1 MTLPYRL
8 AILNIGFACFVIWSA
23 WLGYF
28 QFVFTHDKSHITY
41 VIAGSFVWCVARVFW
56 GKTDHLEEA
65 EKQISGLGF
74 IGSLTGLIMALLN
87 VNEANM
93 SSPDGLFHMGT
104 GLLSGIGVAF
114 CASLVSVICA
124 QWIGLIGW
132 LVKER

>member
-1 MTLPYRL
+1 MSLPWKL
-8 AILNIGFACFVIWSA
+8 FILNLGFACFVVWSA

-41 VIAGSFVWCVARVFW
+41 LIAVAFVGCIARVFW

-65 EKQISGLGF
+65 EKQLSGLGF
-74 IGSLTGLIMALLN
+74 IGTLVGLVIALVG
-87 VNEANM
+87 VNETNM

-104 GLLSGIGVAF
+104 GLLSGVGVAF

-124 QWIGLIGW
+124 QWVGLIRW
-132 LVKER
+132 LAEQR

>member
-1 MTLPYRL
+1 MIRL
-8 AILNIGFACFVIWSA
+8 AIINFAFACFVVWAAS
-23 WLGYF
+23 LGYVR
-28 QFVFTHDKSHITY
+28 FVFTHDSSHITY
-41 VIAGSFVWCVARVFW
+41 LIAIAFVWCVARVFW

-74 IGSLTGLIMALLN
+74 IGSLTGLIIALLN
-87 VNEANM
+87 VNESNM